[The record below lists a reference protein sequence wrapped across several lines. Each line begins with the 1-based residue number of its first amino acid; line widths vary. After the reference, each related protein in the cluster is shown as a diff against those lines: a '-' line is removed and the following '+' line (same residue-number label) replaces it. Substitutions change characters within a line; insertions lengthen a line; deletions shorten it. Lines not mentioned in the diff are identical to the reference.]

1 MTQAD
6 IKNTFIEEYNKYVK
20 REGAQEFLTWLES
33 TDFFHAPA
41 STKYHNSY
49 DGGLAK
55 HSVSVFYETIRLLK
69 AYTDIKVSGETAAIC
84 ALLHDVCKA
93 NCYNVEMRN
102 VKENGQWTQKPFYV
116 FDEEFCYGGHGSKS
130 VYLIQRYMKL
140 TDEEAIAINCHMGFS
155 NGDNVGSI
163 SNAYKQ
169 FPFAWLL
176 HVADEASTYLMEV

>member
-1 MTQAD
+1 
-6 IKNTFIEEYNKYVK
+6 
-20 REGAQEFLTWLES
+20 
-33 TDFFHAPA
+33 
-41 STKYHNSY
+41 
-49 DGGLAK
+49 
-55 HSVSVFYETIRLLK
+55 
-69 AYTDIKVSGETAAIC
+69 
-84 ALLHDVCKA
+84 
-93 NCYNVEMRN
+93 MRN